1 MNIYSLYDADG
12 RVLYVLSLQQADQLE
27 AIVSLN
33 DAAGYVNGPV
43 DGETQYVE
51 AGNIKPRPACSAVLT
66 GNVLS
71 GLPIPSL
78 IGINREEYL
87 CTEESVHLE
96 FNQPGRYRVTVRAWP
111 QMDKEFEIENPPL

>member
-1 MNIYSLYDADG
+1 MNTYSLYDADG

-27 AIVSLN
+27 SIVSLN
-33 DAAGYVNGPV
+33 GAAGYVDGSV

-51 AGNIKPRPACSAVLT
+51 AGNIKPRPACTAVLT

-78 IGINREEYL
+78 ISINREEYL
-87 CTEESVHLE
+87 CNEERVHLE
-96 FNQPGRYRVTVRAWP
+96 FNQPGKYRVIVRAWP